1 MEDLVKQCFGG
12 VFAGKKVL
20 LTGHTGFKGSW
31 LAYWLKR
38 LGADVT
44 GVSLPPVTYPNH
56 WQLLNLDIN
65 NVEADINSAQLM
77 RSLLQQTKPELV
89 FHLAA
94 QPLVRASYQS
104 PIDNWQTNVMGT
116 VNVLEACRSISSVK
130 AIVAVT
136 TDKVYENNNKGV
148 NFSEQDPLGGHDPYS
163 ASKAACELV
172 IQSYRRSFFE
182 QQGILL
188 ASARAG
194 NVIGGG
200 DWAEDR
206 LIPDIVRASHAGSP
220 LKIRYPGAVRPWQ
233 HVLDSLSGYLCL
245 AQSLLL
251 GESDR
256 AAAWNFGPDAS
267 ECATVEAVLQQMQQ
281 HWPALSWQAE
291 SEPQP
296 TEMSLLMLDSEQ
308 AQHKLNWRPVWH
320 FEQSALYTAQWYQS
334 LYNHKLVI
342 TAAQLRQYCQDAKQ
356 QGLVWANS

>member
-1 MEDLVKQCFGG
+1 MSLFNGIFNG
-12 VFAGKKVL
+12 RKVL

-44 GVSLPPVTYPNH
+44 GVSLQPVTYPNH
-56 WQLLNLDIN
+56 WQLLNLNIN
-65 NVEADINSAQLM
+65 SVEADINNAQM
-77 RSLLQQTKPELV
+77 MKSLLQQTKPELV

-94 QPLVRASYQS
+94 QPLVRASYRA
-104 PIDNWQTNVMGT
+104 PADNWQTNVMGT

-220 LKIRYPGAVRPWQ
+220 LKVRYPEAVRPWQ

-245 AQSLLL
+245 AQGLLL
-251 GESDR
+251 GQSGR
-256 AAAWNFGPDAS
+256 AAAWNFGPDTS
-267 ECATVEAVLQQMQQ
+267 ECATVEVVLRQMQQ
-281 HWPALSWQAE
+281 HWPALNWQAE

-296 TEMSLLMLDSEQ
+296 NEMSFLMLDSEQ
-308 AQHKLNWRPVWH
+308 AQRQLNWRPVWR
-320 FEQSALYTAQWYQS
+320 FEQSAHYTAQWYRNF
-334 LYNHKLVI
+334 YNHKLVI
-342 TAAQLRQYCQDAKQ
+342 TGDQLRQYCQDAKQ

>member
-1 MEDLVKQCFGG
+1 MSLFNGIFNG
-12 VFAGKKVL
+12 RKVL

-56 WQLLNLDIN
+56 WQLLSLDSNSI
-65 NVEADINSAQLM
+65 EADINNAQQM
-77 RSLLQQTKPELV
+77 KSLLQQTKPELV

-94 QPLVRASYQS
+94 QPLVRASYLA
-104 PIDNWQTNVMGT
+104 PADNWQTNVMGT

-130 AIVAVT
+130 AVVAVT

-172 IQSYRRSFFE
+172 IQSYRRSFFQ

-206 LIPDIVRASHAGSP
+206 LIPDIVRAFHAGSP
-220 LKIRYPGAVRPWQ
+220 LKIRYPEAVRPWQ

-251 GESDR
+251 GQADN
-256 AAAWNFGPDAS
+256 ATAWNFGPDVS
-267 ECATVEAVLQQMQQ
+267 ECATVDAVLRQMQQ

-296 TEMSLLMLDSEQ
+296 TEMSVLMLDSEQ
-308 AQHKLNWRPVWH
+308 AQRKLSWRPVWH

-334 LYNHKLVI
+334 FYNHKLVI